1 MPKPPHNP
9 AISASHRLTTPPSHH
24 PTTSRHPLYPGSP
37 TQGVTLDVSKRV
49 VEELGTWA
57 KKENDESE
65 GEEEDESVLD
75 KLARTSNHVSKLTQ
89 VLRDVQLFKAPD
101 GTCLSPAGEYN
112 LRLGIMKG

>member
-1 MPKPPHNP
+1 M
-9 AISASHRLTTPPSHH
+9 
-24 PTTSRHPLYPGSP
+24 
-37 TQGVTLDVSKRV
+37 TLDVSKRV

-57 KKENDESE
+57 KKENDDSE